1 MCHSPSPRS
10 LSSSSEVFDPQPS
23 VLGIRPDKARK
34 HQGSKTVPSQL
45 RALGKE
51 DVVPMNQGNHLWEL
65 SGGSSYGSLVKGRPQ
80 FISSSAC
87 SKRALMFP
95 TESSKT
101 WLERGERAS
110 GITLFPF
117 LSLVNNAQGIL
128 IALYGLKSSTWKQSS
143 LFQHKQN

>member
-23 VLGIRPDKARK
+23 VLGIRPDKATKR
-34 HQGSKTVPSQL
+34 QGSKTVPSQL

-51 DVVPMNQGNHLWEL
+51 EVVPMNQGNHLWEL

-80 FISSSAC
+80 FISPSAC

-101 WLERGERAS
+101 
-110 GITLFPF
+110 
-117 LSLVNNAQGIL
+117 
-128 IALYGLKSSTWKQSS
+128 
-143 LFQHKQN
+143 